1 MHHRVGG
8 LKRQCGNFYNHSD
21 MGQLRFFRRMQLA
34 PGVRLNL
41 SKRGASV
48 SLGVRGAHV
57 TLGRTGIRRTV
68 GLPGSGIF
76 YTSQRGWHSGAHTAG
91 QFAPAGETQPRRNG
105 CLAIFLIVL
114 ALVVLTVV
122 GQIFGR

>member
-1 MHHRVGG
+1 
-8 LKRQCGNFYNHSD
+8 
-21 MGQLRFFRRMQLA
+21 MGQLRFFRRVQLA
-34 PGVRLNL
+34 PGLRLNL
-41 SKRGASV
+41 SKGGASV

-57 TLGRTGIRRTV
+57 TVGRTGIRRTV
-68 GLPGSGIF
+68 GLPGSGMF
-76 YTSQRGWHSGAHTAG
+76 YTSHQGWHSGAHTGEHFSPA
-91 QFAPAGETQPRRNG
+91 AGETQPRRNG